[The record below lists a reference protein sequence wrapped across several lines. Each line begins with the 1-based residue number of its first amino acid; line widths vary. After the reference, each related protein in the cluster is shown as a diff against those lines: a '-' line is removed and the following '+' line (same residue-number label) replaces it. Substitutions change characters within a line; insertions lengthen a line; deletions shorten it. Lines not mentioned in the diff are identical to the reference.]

1 MIIEERFMTAAL
13 AQARLAAK
21 LEEVPVG
28 AVIIKD
34 NEIIAADHNRCETNK
49 DSTAHAEILVIQKAS
64 ALLGGWRLTG
74 CSLYVTLEPCAMCAG
89 AMVQSRL
96 EKLSFGAYDPK
107 AGAAGSLFNI
117 VEDARLNHQLE
128 VFGGILEVECAD
140 LLKQFFAGR
149 RR

>member
-1 MIIEERFMTAAL
+1 MDITERFMTAAL
-13 AQARLAAK
+13 VQARLAAA

-49 DSTAHAEILVIQKAS
+49 DATAHAEILVIQKAS
-64 ALLGGWRLTG
+64 ALLGGWRLSG

-117 VEDARLNHQLE
+117 VEDTRLNHQLE
-128 VFGGILEVECAD
+128 VFGGILAEECAD